1 LPVAFYKEFLG
12 KVNLL
17 IKEMLDEFRARNL
30 DLRRI
35 NYGVINLLTKMLD
48 ANETK
53 QYRPICL
60 INVIFKI
67 IIKILTRRLFAIVG
81 PYIGPTQTA
90 FIPGRFILDGVVV
103 LDETLDDLKTRIES
117 GIYATMLRFT
127 RILVEYVFEPSF
139 FVSKSIFESLYLSTS
154 LMGRTRYTNPWVP
167 EGHTHVTG

>member
-90 FIPGRFILDGVVV
+90 FIHGRFILDGVVV

-117 GIYATMLRFT
+117 GIVIKLDFEKAYDKIQWSFLEEILIKKRFLRNVDN
-127 RILVEYVFEPSF
+127 LD
-139 FVSKSIFESLYLSTS
+139 
-154 LMGRTRYTNPWVP
+154 
-167 EGHTHVTG
+167 